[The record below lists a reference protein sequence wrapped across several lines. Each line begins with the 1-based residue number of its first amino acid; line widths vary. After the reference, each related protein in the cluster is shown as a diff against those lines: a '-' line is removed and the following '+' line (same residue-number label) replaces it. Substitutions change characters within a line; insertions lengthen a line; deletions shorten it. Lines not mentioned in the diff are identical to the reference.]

1 MSDRDAP
8 GPGESGEVSAEGR
21 RSIAAREISGLAI
34 TGDDAK
40 VDARRIELHRASTA
54 PDTGKRLHNLPKPAT
69 RLFVG
74 RQDELAALEAV
85 MSAGSGVI
93 CQAVHGLGGVGK
105 TELALQ
111 YAHQRRDRYP
121 MRWWVTADSPASI
134 ENGLAALTARMNPE
148 LMLTATAAEAARW
161 AVGWLQNQSGWLLV
175 LDNVEQRSDVE
186 PLLAQLDT
194 GHLLITTRRDVN
206 WETLVDGC
214 LRLDMLDR
222 ESAVRLLLEPGE
234 QRDVLAAAVLADEL
248 GYLPLAL
255 QQAAGYLRQTRLP
268 VSAYLDRLREQPSEV
283 LNTIAEGDQ
292 AERAVAQV
300 WLLTLD
306 QLREVR
312 PAAIDLLRIL
322 SCYAPDDVPRSILA
336 GYAEQAGAVD
346 QALAAL
352 ASYNLVIL
360 TQTTVS
366 MHRLLQT
373 VVRSQTHTQAEADDH
388 DERSDPPESF
398 WYGIVDQAL
407 ALLDEAL
414 PPGNLQEDVD
424 IWPQWRLFTP
434 HVEALAQHISQDT
447 ADLTFANLL
456 GQLGSY
462 HYTQGRYHQA
472 LQADKRALE
481 ISEAALSAGH
491 PTIATRL
498 DNLAR
503 TLGELGRA
511 GEALPLRRR
520 ALEIS
525 EAALLAGHP
534 TIAIRLNNL
543 AHTLGELGRAG
554 EALPL
559 RRRALEISEAALPAG
574 HPTIATRLNNLA
586 HTLGELGRPG
596 EALPLQRRALE
607 ISEAALPAGH
617 PDIATRLDNL
627 AYTLGELGQPGEALA
642 LQRRALEISEAALP
656 AGHPDIAT
664 RLDNLAYTLGDLGQ
678 AGEALPLQR
687 RALEISEAAL
697 PAGHPTI
704 ALRMDNLAYTLG
716 ALGRAG
722 EALAL
727 QRRALEISEA
737 ALPAGH
743 PDIATRLDNLAYT
756 LGELGQPGEA
766 LPLQRRALEIS
777 EAALPTGH
785 PDIATRLNNLAHT
798 LGALGRAGEALPL
811 QRRALE
817 ISEAALPAGHP
828 DTAIRLHN
836 LAYTLRALG
845 LVEEALPLQRRA
857 AEINAEIQRR
867 RSSADDVAG

>member
-8 GPGESGEVSAEGR
+8 GAGESGGVGADGR

-111 YAHQRRDRYP
+111 YAHQRRERYP
-121 MRWWVTADSPASI
+121 VRWWVTADSPAAI

-148 LMLTATAAEAARW
+148 LMLTATAAEAASW

-268 VSAYLDRLREQPSEV
+268 VSVYLDRLRAQPAEA
-283 LNTIAEGDQ
+283 LNTIPEGGQ

-306 QLREVR
+306 RLREVR
-312 PAAIDLLRIL
+312 PTAIALLRIL
-322 SCYAPDDVPRSILA
+322 SCYAPDDVPRSILTSDA
-336 GYAEQAGAVD
+336 DQAVAVD

-352 ASYNLVIL
+352 ASYNLVTL
-360 TQTTVS
+360 TETTVS

-373 VVRSQTHTQAEADDH
+373 VVRGQAQEQSEADRH
-388 DERSDPPESF
+388 DERSEPPGSL
-398 WYGIVDQAL
+398 WQQVLDRAL
-407 ALLDEAL
+407 ALLDQAC
-414 PPGNLQEDVD
+414 PGGNPSRDVD
-424 IWPQWRLFTP
+424 TWPQWRKFVP
-434 HVEALAQHISQDT
+434 HVEALGQQMPADT
-447 ADLTFANLL
+447 VDLTFAFLL
-456 GQLGSY
+456 GQVGFY
-462 HYTQGRYHQA
+462 YYTQAAYGQA
-472 LQADKRALE
+472 RQAEERVLA
-481 ISEAALSAGH
+481 ITEAALPSGH
-491 PTIATRL
+491 PDIALRL
-498 DNLAR
+498 DNLAG
-503 TLGELGRA
+503 TLSDMGRA

-525 EAALLAGHP
+525 KAALPADDLD
-534 TIAIRLNNL
+534 IALRLDNL
-543 AHTLGELGRAG
+543 GSTLGALGLAE

-574 HPTIATRLNNLA
+574 HPTIALRL
-586 HTLGELGRPG
+586 
-596 EALPLQRRALE
+596 
-607 ISEAALPAGH
+607 S
-617 PDIATRLDNL
+617 NL
-627 AYTLGELGQPGEALA
+627 AY
-642 LQRRALEISEAALP
+642 
-656 AGHPDIAT
+656 
-664 RLDNLAYTLGDLGQ
+664 
-678 AGEALPLQR
+678 
-687 RALEISEAAL
+687 
-697 PAGHPTI
+697 
-704 ALRMDNLAYTLG
+704 
-716 ALGRAG
+716 
-722 EALAL
+722 
-727 QRRALEISEA
+727 
-737 ALPAGH
+737 
-743 PDIATRLDNLAYT
+743 
-756 LGELGQPGEA
+756 
-766 LPLQRRALEIS
+766 
-777 EAALPTGH
+777 
-785 PDIATRLNNLAHT
+785 T

-828 DTAIRLHN
+828 TIALRLNN
-836 LAYTLRALG
+836 LAYTLGDLGQAEEALPLQRRALEISEAALPAGHPDVALRLDNLAGTLGDLGHVEEALSLRRRALEISEAALPAGHPDIATRLNNLASTLVDIG
-845 LVEEALPLQRRA
+845 LVEEALPLRRRALEISEAALPAGHPDIALRLENLAYTLVDLGLATEALPLQRRA

-867 RSSADDVAG
+867 RSSADDAVG

>member
-8 GPGESGEVSAEGR
+8 GPGEPGQVSAEGR
-21 RSIAAREISGLAI
+21 RSIAAGEISGLAI
-34 TGDDAK
+34 TGDAAT

-54 PDTGKRLHNLPKPAT
+54 PDTGKRLHNLPKPST

-74 RQDELAALEAV
+74 RQDELTALEAV

-121 MRWWVTADSPASI
+121 VRWWVTADSPAAI

-148 LMLTATAAEAARW
+148 LMLTATVAEAARW

-175 LDNVEQRSDVE
+175 LDNVEQRSHVE

-194 GHLLITTRRDVN
+194 GHLLITTRRNVN
-206 WETLVDGC
+206 WEALVDGC

-268 VSAYLDRLREQPSEV
+268 VSVYLDRLRAQPSEV

-352 ASYNLVIL
+352 ASYNLVTL

-366 MHRLLQT
+366 MHRLVQT
-373 VVRSQTHTQAEADDH
+373 VVRSQAQTQTQVDHH
-388 DERSDPPESF
+388 DEPTDPDGSL
-398 WYGIVDQAL
+398 WQQVLDRAL
-407 ALLDEAL
+407 ALLDGAR
-414 PPGNLQEDVD
+414 PPGNPAQDVD
-424 IWPQWRLFTP
+424 IWPQWRAFVP
-434 HVEALAQHISQDT
+434 HVDALDHHMPEDSVN
-447 ADLTFANLL
+447 LTLAYLL
-456 GQLGSY
+456 GQVAFY
-462 HYTQGRYHQA
+462 HYTQARYGQA
-472 LQADKRALE
+472 LQAEKRV
-481 ISEAALSAGH
+481 
-491 PTIATRL
+491 
-498 DNLAR
+498 
-503 TLGELGRA
+503 LG
-511 GEALPLRRR
+511 
-520 ALEIS
+520 
-525 EAALLAGHP
+525 
-534 TIAIRLNNL
+534 
-543 AHTLGELGRAG
+543 
-554 EALPL
+554 
-559 RRRALEISEAALPAG
+559 
-574 HPTIATRLNNLA
+574 
-586 HTLGELGRPG
+586 
-596 EALPLQRRALE
+596 

-617 PDIATRLDNL
+617 PDIALRLDNL
-627 AYTLGELGQPGEALA
+627 ASTLVALGRAGESLPLR
-642 LQRRALEISEAALP
+642 LRALEISEAALR
-656 AGHPDIAT
+656 AGHPTVAL
-664 RLDNLAYTLGDLGQ
+664 RLDNLAY
-678 AGEALPLQR
+678 
-687 RALEISEAAL
+687 
-697 PAGHPTI
+697 
-704 ALRMDNLAYTLG
+704 
-716 ALGRAG
+716 
-722 EALAL
+722 
-727 QRRALEISEA
+727 
-737 ALPAGH
+737 
-743 PDIATRLDNLAYT
+743 
-756 LGELGQPGEA
+756 
-766 LPLQRRALEIS
+766 
-777 EAALPTGH
+777 
-785 PDIATRLNNLAHT
+785 T

-828 DTAIRLHN
+828 DIALRLDNLAGTLRALGQVEEALSLRRRALEISEAALPAGHPIIATRLDNLAYTLGALGRAGEALPLQRRALEISEAALPAGHPDIALRLNNLAGTLGDLGQAEEALPLQRRALEISEAALPAEHPDIATRLNNLAGTLVDLGQAEEALPLRRRALEISEAALPAGHPTIAVRLDTLAYTLGTLGRAGEALPLQRRALEISEAALPAGHPTIALRLHN
-836 LAYTLRALG
+836 LAYTLSALG

-857 AEINAEIQRR
+857 AEINVEIQRR